1 MPTGGRRLSGKQ
13 KEGLLNFI
21 IYNVES
27 FATSGDFFKAACK
40 VTGLKEE
47 DVNFLDENYDKM
59 DSKCRFVK
67 NREWIPANELT
78 FEQKLLL
85 ADVEKSDKFTVDM
98 GKLHAIVTRKL
109 LTFFIDNEESFAT
122 PGDFLRAAC
131 NKLGFKEE
139 DAKFLET
146 GYNDMAKKCGR
157 IGVDE
162 QLIPANKL
170 TVEQRLHLDEFCE
183 YCIERNL
190 HDGMPQKL
198 LDFLIYNKEP
208 FSKSEDFFKAACEKL
223 NIIEKYAK
231 FLEILY
237 NEMAVKCGLVD
248 ITKKVIH
255 ANKLTIEQKLD
266 LADAEKFDIKARF
279 VKDYFL
285 KKRTEDIVM
294 KINKMFISDSVALT
308 EKSSSAKVS
317 VEAKNSPNSSAS
329 SERDDD
335 DGTST
340 STTKSKLVNPK
351 NRLSSTSSDS
361 DFK

>member
-266 LADAEKFDIKARF
+266 LADAEKFDIKA
-279 VKDYFL
+279 
-285 KKRTEDIVM
+285 
-294 KINKMFISDSVALT
+294 SSVALT